1 MQPLRSRP
9 VTEPSSPGLTLCR
22 FGEHTCGACCWGER
36 VGRPRLQAA
45 LRRQTRLFQ
54 KRFRAPR
61 LPNRVQLLLHE
72 LASHRGADLILA
84 LLLLLPLIG
93 DWLRA
98 RWKAR
103 MICAFLGFEDEQE
116 RRIGCMLHPSR
127 WRGRDA
133 RPSAAFALLPGFA
146 CGSPSYYCLAAHWFA
161 KARWQEL
168 AQFRR
173 RTAKLGW
180 YEYSRVAQS
189 FRPRLTESGCS
200 PKVCSQTA
208 P

>member
-1 MQPLRSRP
+1 M
-9 VTEPSSPGLTLCR
+9 TEPSSPSLTLCR

-36 VGRPRLQAA
+36 VGRPRLEAA

-54 KRFRAPR
+54 KRFRASR

-72 LASHRGADLILA
+72 LAARRGLDLLLA

-127 WRGRDA
+127 WQGQDA
-133 RPSAAFALLPGFA
+133 RRQAAFALLPGFA

-161 KARWQEL
+161 KARWQEV
-168 AQFRR
+168 AHFRQ
-173 RTAKLGW
+173 RTAKLDW

-189 FRPRLTESGCS
+189 FRPRLLVPGEAQRNA
-200 PKVCSQTA
+200 VRIA